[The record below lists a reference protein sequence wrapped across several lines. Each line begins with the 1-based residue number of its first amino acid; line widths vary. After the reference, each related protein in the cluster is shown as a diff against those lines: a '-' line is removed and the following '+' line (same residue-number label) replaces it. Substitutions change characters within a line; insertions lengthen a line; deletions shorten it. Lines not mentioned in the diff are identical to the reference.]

1 MKLVFQPAEEG
12 HAGGYHV
19 LKEGI
24 LDDVQ
29 AIFAVHVD
37 TRLPVG
43 LVGSRPGPVLAG
55 AARFTGK
62 GGHAAGPQHVVDPI
76 VAASSAVLSL
86 QQLVAR
92 ETDPLQGAVRLCC
105 VCKTAMQ
112 TYEASNMNCVVLLLL
127 AGCVGDLH
135 QRRRSFQCH
144 PGIRHHGR
152 HLQEHDERWPILS
165 HEENQRGSY

>member
-19 LKEGI
+19 LKEGV

-37 TRLPVG
+37 TALPVG
-43 LVGSRPGPVLAG
+43 TVGSRPGPFLAG
-55 AARFTGK
+55 SARFTATITGK
-62 GGHAAGPQHVVDPI
+62 GGHAAAPQLVVDPI

-92 ETDPLQGAVRLCC
+92 ETDPLQGAVRTPVQLC

-112 TYEASNMNCVVLLLL
+112 CK
-127 AGCVGDLH
+127 
-135 QRRRSFQCH
+135 
-144 PGIRHHGR
+144 
-152 HLQEHDERWPILS
+152 
-165 HEENQRGSY
+165 